1 MVTVNKVG
9 VIWVIGKKI
18 VLQPLIRGLWKV
30 VTVGK
35 RICRA
40 GQIARILE
48 GVWSEDSAVQ
58 TRVRHH

>member
-40 GQIARILE
+40 GY
-48 GVWSEDSAVQ
+48 
-58 TRVRHH
+58 